1 LKALTGELARNAFGN
16 IRFRPQSLLPRRPA
30 MNAPTTGFLEQ
41 LQARYL
47 ENPLVT
53 LAVSA
58 AMVAFASTPIAFAI
72 LGRMDWFAP
81 RRGRTSVKPTFLSIV
96 SAMLLVMSIPA
107 IFTAIVIKASYFDED
122 RYEFDPNR
130 TWTVLA
136 QGRGLADLK
145 AADDAIAT
153 EMKRLAEERKNIL
166 DGVKKLDESLMAL
179 RVAAVTAP
187 QTISPLKDVL
197 EKVGPLRKAVGIDA
211 PQQLEDLKSPPAAIS
226 ASLSQPVFVVA
237 NANIP
242 PATGVPPTAVPA
254 ATAAGITPAQR
265 DAEIGTVAEPQ
276 KAIAGMLPL
285 TDLPEGWTIGK
296 LGDKHME
303 TFNAEN
309 LFEKIDGRAESFIQ
323 YDVRGMAYTYY
334 HPAGDDSNELQLYI
348 FEMANDLKALG
359 KYGSEKPE
367 ETTPVPIG
375 TEGYSASGSLLFRTG
390 KYYTQIV
397 STKDDPKFN
406 EFALAI
412 AKRVAAAQGAGSAS
426 EGSNETGAPTGPDAI
441 FAALPTGK
449 GKANPKYVAQDVFG
463 YAFLNDV
470 FMADYEADGSTW
482 QGFLRPY
489 ADAKEAKAMYE
500 KYLETVKAD
509 GAEVKTEMSKD
520 CEAMVVSSNIGL
532 VDVVFLK
539 GNTLAGVNG
548 ATEAKPAIEF
558 AKAFAAE
565 LPAKLPSLPP
575 TEKSE
580 GGEQ

>member
-1 LKALTGELARNAFGN
+1 MNDPTSGF
-16 IRFRPQSLLPRRPA
+16 FR
-30 MNAPTTGFLEQ
+30 Q
-41 LQARYL
+41 LQERYQ

-58 AMVAFASTPIAFAI
+58 ALVAFASTPIAFAI

-81 RRGRTSVKPTFLSIV
+81 RRGRTSVKPTFLQIV
-96 SAMLLVMSIPA
+96 TAMLLVMSIPA

-130 TWTVLA
+130 TWTVLS
-136 QGRGLADLK
+136 QGRGLADVQ
-145 AADDAIAT
+145 AADKAVAE

-166 DGVKKLDESLMAL
+166 DGVKKLDESLLAL

-187 QTISPLKDVL
+187 QTIAPLKDVL
-197 EKVGPLRKAVGIDA
+197 ERVGPLRKAVGIDA
-211 PQQLEDLKSPPAAIS
+211 PQQLEDLKAPPAEIS
-226 ASLSQPVFVVA
+226 ASLSQPVYVVA
-237 NANIP
+237 NANVP
-242 PATGVPPTAVPA
+242 PAAGVPTSPA
-254 ATAAGITPAQR
+254 AAAAPAGLTAAQR
-265 DAEIGTVAEPQ
+265 DAEIGTVPEPQ

-285 TDLPEGWTIGK
+285 TDLPAGWTIGK
-296 LGDKHME
+296 LGDKHLE

-323 YDVRGMAYTYY
+323 YDVRGMAYTYF
-334 HPAGDDSNELQLYI
+334 HPVGDDSNELQLYI

-367 ETTPVPIG
+367 ETKPVQVG

-426 EGSNETGAPTGPDAI
+426 EGTKEGGESMAGPDAI
-441 FAALPTGK
+441 FAMLPQGQ

-463 YAFLNDV
+463 YAFLSDV
-470 FMADYEADGSTW
+470 FMADYEAGGSTW

-489 ADAKEAKAMYE
+489 ASPEEAKAMYD

-509 GAEVKTEMSKD
+509 GAEVKPETSKD
-520 CEAMVVSSNIGL
+520 CDAMVVSSNIGL

-539 GNTLAGVNG
+539 GNTLGGVNG
-548 ATEAKPAIEF
+548 ATQAKPALEF
-558 AKAFAAE
+558 AKAFATA
-565 LPAKLPSLPP
+565 LPP
-575 TEKSE
+575 KTPALPPMEKSAE
-580 GGEQ
+580 GGHE

>member
-1 LKALTGELARNAFGN
+1 
-16 IRFRPQSLLPRRPA
+16 
-30 MNAPTTGFLEQ
+30 MNEATQGFFEQ

-47 ENPLVT
+47 ENPLMT
-53 LAVSA
+53 LAVAA

-72 LGRMDWFAP
+72 LGRMEWFAP
-81 RRGRTSVKPTFLSIV
+81 RRGRTSVKPTFVSIV
-96 SAMLLVMSIPA
+96 TAMLLVMAIPA
-107 IFTAIVIKASYFDED
+107 IFTAIVIKASYFDKD

-130 TWTVLA
+130 TWTVLD

-145 AADDAIAT
+145 AADKAVAD
-153 EMKRLAEERKNIL
+153 EMKRLADERKNIL
-166 DGVKKLDESLMAL
+166 DGVKKLDESLLSL

-187 QTISPLKDVL
+187 QTIAPLKDVL
-197 EKVGPLRKAVGIDA
+197 ERVGPLRKAVGLDA

-226 ASLSQPVFVVA
+226 GALSQPVYVVA
-237 NANIP
+237 NANVP
-242 PATGVPPTAVPA
+242 PAAGAPA
-254 ATAAGITPAQR
+254 APAAAAARGLTPAAR
-265 DAEIGTVAEPQ
+265 EAEIGTVPEPQ
-276 KAIAGMLPL
+276 KGIAQMLPL

-296 LGDKHME
+296 LGERHLE

-323 YDVRGMAYTYY
+323 YDVRGMAYTYF

-367 ETTPVPIG
+367 ETKPVQVG

-412 AKRVAAAQGAGSAS
+412 AKRVAAAQGAGSAA
-426 EGSNETGAPTGPDAI
+426 EGTKEGGGAMAGPDAI
-441 FAALPTGK
+441 FAVLPK
-449 GKANPKYVAQDVFG
+449 DDGKANQKYVAQDVFG
-463 YAFLNDV
+463 YAFLSDV
-470 FMADYEADGSTW
+470 FMADYQAGGSTW

-489 ADAKEAKAMYE
+489 ASPEEAKSMYD

-509 GAEVKTEMSKD
+509 GAKVTTEASKD
-520 CEAMVVSSNIGL
+520 CDAMVVSSNIGL

-548 ATEAKPAIEF
+548 ATEAKPALEF
-558 AKAFAAE
+558 ARRFAAG
-565 LPAKLPSLPP
+565 LPAKMAPLPASGKPGG
-575 TEKSE
+575 
-580 GGEQ
+580 GGEYK

>member
-1 LKALTGELARNAFGN
+1 
-16 IRFRPQSLLPRRPA
+16 
-30 MNAPTTGFLEQ
+30 MNEPTQGFLEQ

-47 ENPLVT
+47 ENPLMT

-58 AMVAFASTPIAFAI
+58 ALIAFASTPIAFAI
-72 LGRMDWFAP
+72 LGRMEWFAP
-81 RRGRTSVKPTFLSIV
+81 RRGRTSVKPTFVSIV
-96 SAMLLVMSIPA
+96 TAMLLVMAIPA
-107 IFTAIVIKASYFDED
+107 IFTAIVIKASYFDTD

-130 TWTVLA
+130 TWTVLD

-145 AADDAIAT
+145 AADKAVAD

-166 DGVKKLDESLMAL
+166 DGVKKLDESLLAL

-187 QTISPLKDVL
+187 QTIAPLKEVL
-197 EKVGPLRKAVGIDA
+197 ERVGPLRKAVGIDA
-211 PQQLEDLKSPPAAIS
+211 PQQLEDLKAPPAAIS
-226 ASLSQPVFVVA
+226 GALSQPVFVVA
-237 NANIP
+237 NANVP
-242 PATGVPPTAVPA
+242 PAQGLPA
-254 ATAAGITPAQR
+254 APAAVTAGLTAAAR
-265 DAEIGTVAEPQ
+265 DAEIATVPEPQ
-276 KAIAGMLPL
+276 KAIASMLPL

-296 LGDKHME
+296 LGDKHLE

-323 YDVRGMAYTYY
+323 YDVRGMAYTYF
-334 HPAGDDSNELQLYI
+334 HPTGDDSNELQLYI

-367 ETTPVPIG
+367 ETKPVEVG

-406 EFALAI
+406 EFALKI
-412 AKRVAAAQGAGSAS
+412 AKRVAAAQGSGSAAEGAKGSS
-426 EGSNETGAPTGPDAI
+426 EMAGPDAI
-441 FAALPTGK
+441 FAMLPK
-449 GKANPKYVAQDVFG
+449 DQGKANPKYVAQDVFG
-463 YAFLNDV
+463 YAFLSDV
-470 FMADYEADGSTW
+470 FMADYQAGGSTW

-489 ADAKEAKAMYE
+489 ASPDEAKAMYE

-509 GAEVKTEMSKD
+509 GAEVKTETSKD
-520 CEAMVVSSNIGL
+520 CDAMVVSSNIGL

-548 ATEAKPAIEF
+548 ATEAKAAVEF
-558 AKAFAAE
+558 AKTFAAG
-565 LPAKLPSLPP
+565 LPAKLPPLPP
-575 TEKSE
+575 TEKSAG
-580 GGEQ
+580 GGEYE